1 MTRDLTRLLNQQT
14 RIKTG
19 KIKSELII
27 RKTIMLRR
35 VIHKFRYNSKYIDRN
50 PNRLSTTNR
59 QPIFPK
65 KDSPRDI
72 MIERFSKKF
81 HLARLVERSG
91 HDPL

>member
-1 MTRDLTRLLNQQT
+1 M
-14 RIKTG
+14 
-19 KIKSELII
+19 
-27 RKTIMLRR
+27 RR
-35 VIHKFRYNSKYIDRN
+35 VIHKFCYDSKYIDRSR
-50 PNRLSTTNR
+50 NRLSTSNI
-59 QPIFPK
+59 PE